1 MILPMIFE
9 WRKRKIKQEVNETIK
24 EDSLTD
30 LS

>member
-9 WRKRKIKQEVNETIK
+9 WRKRKIKQEMYETIK
-24 EDSLTD
+24 DSLTD